1 MKKTALVFSLLIFI
15 NCTTK
20 TSGVKEYLDQN
31 PEGTVIAP
39 IYPGCEDYQ
48 IQEYRDCFQNKI
60 QEHISKNFTYPEIAQ
75 EMGIQGTVFV
85 SFTIDRAGDI
95 IEITTRGPDKNLE
108 KEANRII
115 SKLPKMTA
123 GRDKYGVVIV
133 PFSIPII
140 FKLN

>member
-1 MKKTALVFSLLIFI
+1 MKKTALIFSLLIFI
-15 NCTTK
+15 NCTSK
-20 TSGVKEYLDQN
+20 TSSVKEYLDQN

-48 IQEYRDCFQNKI
+48 IQEYGDCLQDKI
-60 QEHISKNFTYPEIAQ
+60 IEHISKTFTYPEIAQ

-95 IEITTRGPDKNLE
+95 VEITTRGPDQNLE

-123 GRDKYGVVIV
+123 GKDKYGAVSV
-133 PFSIPII
+133 PFSIPIG
-140 FKLN
+140 FKLE